1 MMQDK
6 VRKSFI
12 KYDTRRKKAQLHIP
26 GAFMFVLMSY
36 VLHELCQRYAMTA
49 DGKLT
54 TNEHT
59 LADLDMNNRFFRI
72 CERLT
77 VIALAGYLMRSV
89 KMPGNKCFQNL
100 IIFVFVATRILIT
113 IWGLLIVDNIFK
125 LIMLCVKSTWKE
137 DADPKLE
144 VKNDS

>member
-1 MMQDK
+1 M
-6 VRKSFI
+6 
-12 KYDTRRKKAQLHIP
+12 HIP

-89 KMPGNKCFQNL
+89 KMPENKCFQNL
-100 IIFVFVATRILIT
+100 IIFVFVATRTL
-113 IWGLLIVDNIFK
+113 DNDLGPLDCGQYFQTYNALREI
-125 LIMLCVKSTWKE
+125 
-137 DADPKLE
+137 DLE
-144 VKNDS
+144 RRC